1 MTRLARIVLL
11 SLAALAALA
20 ACGCGNRTETA
31 IIGETEGIYV
41 TVDEL
46 TYQVQLS
53 RVLNP
58 ASIED
63 QAYLAGLP
71 EGEEVEPGADEVWFG
86 IFMRVENETEETLP
100 ATDTFTI
107 VDTQDNH
114 FEPIEL
120 DTEANVF
127 DYEARPIPSGELLPE
142 PNSPPSDN
150 TIQGALLLFKVE
162 IQALYN
168 RPLELEIESLRGG
181 DNAVVNLDI

>member
-20 ACGCGNRTETA
+20 AGGCGNRTETA

-53 RVLNP
+53 RILDP
-58 ASIED
+58 ASVED
-63 QAYLAGLP
+63 QAYLAGVP
-71 EGEEVEPGADEVWFG
+71 EGEEPTADEVWFG
-86 IFMRVENETEETLP
+86 IFMRVENETEEPLE
-100 ATDTFTI
+100 ATPNFSI
-107 VDTQDNH
+107 VDTQETR

-120 DTEANVF
+120 DTERNEF
-127 DYEARPIPSGELLPE
+127 DYEAREVPGGGELIPE
-142 PNSPPSDN
+142 LNASASDN
-150 TIQGALLLFKVE
+150 TIQGALILFKVK
-162 IQALYN
+162 IQSLYN

-181 DNAVVNLDI
+181 DNATVNLDI